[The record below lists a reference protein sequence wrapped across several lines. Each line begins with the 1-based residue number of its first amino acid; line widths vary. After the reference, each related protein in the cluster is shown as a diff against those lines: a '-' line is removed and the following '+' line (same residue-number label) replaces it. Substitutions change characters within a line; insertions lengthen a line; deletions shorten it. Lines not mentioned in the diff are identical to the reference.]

1 MNWERKI
8 NIHANIETVWQLFT
22 EESMQRIMPQVVA
35 HKLISTDPATKT
47 SIYEETYA
55 EGKREETYLLTEV
68 IRLDT
73 PTEKHKSFDFTIAKM
88 IHSMGE
94 FYLKQLSDS
103 ETLFI
108 YRGQNEGLNFLGKTM
123 LKMGSQ
129 KKNDAVVENF
139 ITRVKEEAE
148 KNYDS

>member
-1 MNWERKI
+1 MSWERQI
-8 NIHANIETVWQLFT
+8 NIHANIETVWNLFT
-22 EESMQRIMPQVVA
+22 ESQMKRIMPQVVA
-35 HKLISTDPATKT
+35 HKLLSTDPDTKT

-68 IRLDT
+68 ILLDA

-88 IHSMGE
+88 IHSTGE
-94 FYLKQLSDS
+94 FYLKKITDS

-108 YRGQNEGLNFLGKTM
+108 YRGQNQGLNFLGKTM

-129 KKNDAVVENF
+129 KKNDAVVEDF
-139 ITRVKEEAE
+139 VTRVKQEAE
-148 KNYDS
+148 KDDR